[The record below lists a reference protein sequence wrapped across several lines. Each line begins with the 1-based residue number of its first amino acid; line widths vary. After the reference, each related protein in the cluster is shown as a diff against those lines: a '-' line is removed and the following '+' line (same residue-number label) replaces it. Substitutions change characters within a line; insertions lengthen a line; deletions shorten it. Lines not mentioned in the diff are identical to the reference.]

1 MSLDL
6 TTAEQEVVP
15 APPGRIERAFERAAD
30 VLAAE
35 AVAVVYAAVVAAPF
49 ILLGLVLLIAVRAA
63 RSRSDKRLLGY

>member
-6 TTAEQEVVP
+6 TTAEKEVVP
-15 APPGRIERAFERAAD
+15 TPPGRIERAFERASD

-35 AVAVVYAAVVAAPF
+35 AVAVVYAGVVAAPF
-49 ILLGLVLLIAVRAA
+49 ILLGLVLVIAVRAA